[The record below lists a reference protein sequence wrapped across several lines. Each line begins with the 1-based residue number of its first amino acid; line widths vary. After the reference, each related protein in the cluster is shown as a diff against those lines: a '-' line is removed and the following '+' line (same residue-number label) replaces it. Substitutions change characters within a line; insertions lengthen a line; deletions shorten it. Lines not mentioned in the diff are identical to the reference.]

1 MKNFIIQTAMT
12 SYNLLYSEYD
22 DISWGNKMCC
32 VTWVKNGHGGPSFT
46 WIQGDSLFSSYI
58 LCKTDI
64 NRADLTGI
72 LSGVKKKFP
81 GSVGELVGFDENY
94 MYKGE

>member
-12 SYNLLYSEYD
+12 CYNLLYSEYD
-22 DISWGNKMCC
+22 DIHWGNKMCC
-32 VTWVKNGHGGPSFT
+32 VIWLKNGHGGQSFT
-46 WIQGDSLFSSYI
+46 WLKEDILFASY
-58 LCKTDI
+58 LLEKTSI
-64 NRADLTGI
+64 NLADLTGI

-81 GSVGELVGFDENY
+81 GSVGELIGFDENY